1 MRAQDRALVCDGGV
15 WVFWNRR
22 PFHEMW
28 TVGGVGAECQEGGP
42 SLP

>member
-1 MRAQDRALVCDGGV
+1 MRAQDRALVCEGGV
-15 WVFWNRR
+15 GVFWNRR